1 MVCFPIRSL
10 TPVYSSQLDWDP
22 KGDQAETMSQAPP
35 RAVNS
40 DIVIAKMA
48 PGQVCIQRLILTQAM
63 EMELHCEKGIGKDH
77 AKFSPVATASY
88 RLLPHIDI
96 LKPIP
101 DEHIDKFINCF
112 SKGVMERGGEMGV
125 RVVSPRKDTV
135 SREVLRH
142 PEFEGHVR
150 LGRVQDHF
158 LCTLSVFIANQQS
171 VSNLLACMSQ
181 KICFPQR
188 SRCCGKRLPLLSSRW
203 SRCQPSQ

>member
-1 MVCFPIRSL
+1 M
-10 TPVYSSQLDWDP
+10 
-22 KGDQAETMSQAPP
+22 G
-35 RAVNS
+35 
-40 DIVIAKMA
+40 
-48 PGQVCIQRLILTQAM
+48 
-63 EMELHCEKGIGKDH
+63 ELHCEKGIGKDH

-158 LCTLSVFIANQQS
+158 LFSVESTGVYEPEDLLPAAVEVLRKKIA
-171 VSNLLACMSQ
+171 
-181 KICFPQR
+181 II
-188 SRCCGKRLPLLSSRW
+188 
-203 SRCQPSQ
+203 